1 MTPPC
6 LCKITLSLLNQLHP
20 PIAGQAPSQQV
31 SSSLKFASSCF
42 VSGLP
47 YFSAASAG
55 AQTPKHCYFRVC
67 MSVSHLLCL
76 RDWLWAFA
84 QFIGHLA
91 ILFAFP
97 LVTSHNPGLKPS
109 SYPWFPRK
117 ALTQGI
123 SEHGRNSSK
132 GTWSMLPSSTL
143 MCCFILL
150 PLYLLLSSQISP
162 TCPRFF
168 LTSPVYKSFSWFF
181 SPCLIPCS

>member
-42 VSGLP
+42 MSGLP

-55 AQTPKHCYFRVC
+55 AQTPKHRYFPVC
-67 MSVSHLLCL
+67 MSVSRLLCL

-84 QFIGHLA
+84 QFMGHLA
-91 ILFAFP
+91 ILFAFL

-162 TCPRFF
+162 MCPRFF

-181 SPCLIPCS
+181 SPCLILYS